1 MTKKRRDIENRS
13 PMLWER
19 LTLILQR
26 GDDRTEYSA
35 RVEDLTRDSLVAG
48 TLIRCSG
55 SSDLTKGDTVEVR
68 YNRDDAVYSFK
79 ASIMDLFE
87 GEGES
92 ARMEKVGETRRIQ
105 RRRFVRLDVSG
116 EITFRTLETGEGDE
130 GSLSRKWTGSL
141 LNISAGGVLFE
152 TDCRVEPENLLILDF
167 SLKGRYSL
175 NNILA
180 AVKRVELLDDGKLVV
195 GTEFITRHNRA
206 AYGLE
211 ALADFLP
218 PDAGTFDENL
228 EKLVVSFIYDQQIQL
243 RKKGTPAEG
252 TA

>member
-1 MTKKRRDIENRS
+1 MKKRRDIERRS
-13 PMLWER
+13 PMLWEK
-19 LTLILQR
+19 LTLVLER

-35 RVEDLTRDSLVAG
+35 RVENMTRDSLVAG

-55 SSDLTKGDTVEVR
+55 NSDLMKGDTVEVR

-79 ASIMDLFE
+79 ASIKDLFE
-87 GEGES
+87 GGNES
-92 ARMEKVGETRRIQ
+92 VRMEKVGETRRIQ
-105 RRRFVRLDVSG
+105 RRRFVRLNVSG
-116 EITFRTLETGEGDE
+116 EITFRILETGAGDE
-130 GSLSRKWTGSL
+130 GKLSRKWTGSL

-152 TDCRVEPENLLILDF
+152 TDCRLQHESLLILDF
-167 SLKGRYSL
+167 SLKGSYSL

-180 AVKRVELLDDGKLVV
+180 AVKRVELLDDGKLVA
-195 GTEFITRHNRA
+195 GTEFITRQNRA

-211 ALADFLP
+211 TLADFLP

-228 EKLVVSFIYDQQIQL
+228 EKLVMTFIYDQQIQL
-243 RKKGTPAEG
+243 RKKGAPAEG